1 MDKPT
6 RKNNRIQD
14 YNYSQN
20 GSYFI
25 TICTAERARIL
36 SRIIPGNPL
45 PGGQEHVT
53 TELLPFGKIADKYI
67 KDLNSFYTH
76 ITIDK
81 YVIMPD
87 HIHFLITI
95 HHSPTDGLSPDWRSS
110 EISRFIGTFKRF
122 CNKEYGKNIWQARFY
137 DHVIRNEQDYAD
149 AWEYID
155 TNPFHWLVKHRGYL

>member
-1 MDKPT
+1 MDKSN
-6 RKNNRIQD
+6 RKNNRIQGFD
-14 YNYSQN
+14 YSQN

-25 TICTAERARIL
+25 TICTAERAKVL
-36 SRIIPGNPL
+36 SRIIMCKPL
-45 PGGQEHVT
+45 PGGQEHASP
-53 TELLPFGKIADKYI
+53 ELLPFGRIADKYI
-67 KDLNSFYTH
+67 QNLKSFYSH

-87 HIHFLITI
+87 HIHFLISI
-95 HHSPTDGLSPDWRSS
+95 HHCPTDRLTPDTRSS
-110 EISRFIGTFKRF
+110 EIARFIGTFKRF

-155 TNPFHWLVKHRGYL
+155 TNPFQWLVKHRGYL